1 MKLVFE
7 EARTTIRSGFFFVE
21 AAAGNFARAAALQSF
36 GMRRCI
42 RIFLDAAAVLL
53 LMLALAMAG
62 LWTWSYSTAQY
73 VGWTGASG
81 WRGGLSMAGLLRL
94 EHGTF
99 VMDKPG
105 WSHVSYPVTHHGAG
119 LWDEVAAPDR
129 RGGWLKRIGVAYS
142 SIDYGNEGRQM
153 RYAVYL
159 PHWAVVVGLL
169 VPVAARFWM
178 IARRRRVAGRRGRN
192 CCVVCGY
199 DLRATP
205 GRCPECGTVVAG

>member
-1 MKLVFE
+1 
-7 EARTTIRSGFFFVE
+7 
-21 AAAGNFARAAALQSF
+21 
-36 GMRRCI
+36 MRRLF
-42 RIFLDAAAVLL
+42 RTLLDAASVLL
-53 LMLALAMAG
+53 LVLALAMAA
-62 LWTWSYSTAQY
+62 LWAWSYSTAQY
-73 VGWTGASG
+73 VGLTDTTG
-81 WRGGLSMAGLLRL
+81 WRGGLSIAGLLRF

-99 VMDKPG
+99 VIDKLG
-105 WSHVSYPVTHHGAG
+105 WSHVSYAVTQRDPG
-119 LWDEVAAPDR
+119 LWEEVASRNR

-169 VPVAARFWM
+169 VPAAARFWM